1 MSIEVCKGRT
11 RNAIFNVV
19 YRPPNGD
26 AKISEQ
32 FCKDLFSNNS
42 KNLKNTILAGDFNIN
57 ALDYEQNKEVQSFF
71 NLIYQCNMI
80 PTINKPTRVG
90 KNSATAIDHII
101 PNCIAG
107 SQFKTAILKTVVT
120 DPFPIAMALKTDGP
134 VYQSRKVQNV
144 HKRNYDEK
152 AIESFKQQL
161 REIDW
166 QSLKKMRGSQNIFEK
181 FIFVGDNFFPKSKIT
196 YKKKK
201 FSQPR

>member
-181 FIFVGDNFFPKSKIT
+181 FIFVDDNFFPKIKIT

>member
-57 ALDYEQNKEVQSFF
+57 ALDYEQNKEGQSFF

-134 VYQSRKVQNV
+134 VYQSQKVQNV

>member
-144 HKRNYDEK
+144 HKRNYDERP
-152 AIESFKQQL
+152 SNHL
-161 REIDW
+161 N
-166 QSLKKMRGSQNIFEK
+166 SNFEK
-181 FIFVGDNFFPKSKIT
+181 LTG
-196 YKKKK
+196 
-201 FSQPR
+201 RA